1 LHVRTIPHEEFIG
14 IDYRGKNMKVVL
26 VEPPKDFWFVMGKY
40 IPPPFGLLCLAAYLE

>member
-1 LHVRTIPHEEFIG
+1 
-14 IDYRGKNMKVVL
+14 MKVVL